1 MTARVVRAAEVIGQA
16 DAAKKGRRPLIGIL
30 GGLGPA
36 ATVDFYAKVLAATR
50 ATKDQDHVRLIID
63 GDPTV
68 PDRSASVLGSGE
80 SSVPALVAKARRLAA
95 AGAEVLAMPCNG
107 AHAYEEQI
115 RQAVDLP
122 FVSIVEESVLAALG
136 HLTNDPRR
144 RQAVGVLAT
153 SATQGA
159 RLYPKALAVHG
170 VAVVEPD
177 SEAEAEFMSLLY
189 RIKGGEEHEPAVR
202 NGMAVLAIQ
211 LVARGAGVI
220 VAGCTE
226 VPLVLDQESLSA
238 ALASAHLPGAVFI
251 DSTAALANAV
261 VALGT

>member
-1 MTARVVRAAEVIGQA
+1 MPEPAARAADGARQA
-16 DAAKKGRRPLIGIL
+16 HGAATDRRPLIGII

-36 ATVDFYAKVLAATR
+36 ATVDFYAKVVAATR

-63 GDPTV
+63 GDPMV
-68 PDRSASVLGSGE
+68 PDRSASVAGRGE
-80 SSVPALVAKARRLAA
+80 SSAPALVAKALRLAA

-107 AHAYEEQI
+107 AHAYEADI

-122 FVSIVEESVLAALG
+122 FVSIVEETVRAALA
-136 HLTNDPRR
+136 HLPGTHSMGT
-144 RQAVGVLAT
+144 AVGVLAT
-153 SATQGA
+153 AATQGA
-159 RLYPKALAVHG
+159 RLYPKAFAGHG

-177 SEAEAEFMSLLY
+177 SQGETEFMSLLY
-189 RIKGGEEHEPAVR
+189 RIKGGDEREPAVR
-202 NGMAVLAIQ
+202 NVMAALAVR

-226 VPLVLDQESLSA
+226 VPLVLDQESLAA
-238 ALASAHLPGAVFI
+238 ALAAAGLPGAVFI
-251 DSTAALANAV
+251 DSTTALANAV